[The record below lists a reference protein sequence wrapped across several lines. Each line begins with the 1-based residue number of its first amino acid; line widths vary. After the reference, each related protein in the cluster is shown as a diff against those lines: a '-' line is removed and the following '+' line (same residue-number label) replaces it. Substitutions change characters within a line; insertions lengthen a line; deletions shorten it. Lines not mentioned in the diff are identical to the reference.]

1 MNKLTEH
8 IFLIGFMG
16 VGKTSVS
23 RALSRK
29 LGVREIDTDALIVE
43 QEGMSIARIFEERG
57 EEAFRQTE
65 TELLDQVSELSPC
78 IVSCGGGMALRS
90 ENVEKMKRQG
100 KIILLSAVPETIYE
114 HVKDSTHRP
123 LLNGN
128 MNVEYIAQLLA
139 ARMPGYRAAA
149 DIEVRTDELS
159 PRQVAEKITE
169 LI

>member
-1 MNKLTEH
+1 MKKLTEH

-57 EEAFRQTE
+57 EEVFRQKE
-65 TELLDQVSELSPC
+65 TELLDQIAELFPC

-128 MNVEYIAQLLA
+128 MNVEYIGQLLA
-139 ARMPGYRAAA
+139 ARMPGYREAA

-159 PRQVAEKITE
+159 PKQVAEKITE

>member
-1 MNKLTEH
+1 MKKLTEH

-23 RALSRK
+23 KALSRK
-29 LGVREIDTDALIVE
+29 LSVKEIDTDALIVE

-65 TELLDQVSELSPC
+65 TELLDQVAELSPC

-159 PRQVAEKITE
+159 PRQVAEKIIE